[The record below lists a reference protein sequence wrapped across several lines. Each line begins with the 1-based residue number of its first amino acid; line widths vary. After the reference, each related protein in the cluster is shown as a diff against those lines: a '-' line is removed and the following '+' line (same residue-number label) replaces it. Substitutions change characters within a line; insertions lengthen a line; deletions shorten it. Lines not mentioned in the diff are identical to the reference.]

1 MGTNDT
7 SILDSQLL
15 LNILKLHESIN
26 GKHQGEAK
34 QKILSSQL
42 KLDGSFELEKSNSPY
57 PSDQYGIRMYLPKV
71 SMGSVKPF

>member
-15 LNILKLHESIN
+15 LNVLKLHESIN
-26 GKHQGEAK
+26 GKHQDEAT
-34 QKILSSQL
+34 QKILFPQM
-42 KLDGSFELEKSNSPY
+42 KLDGSFKLEKSNSAY

-71 SMGSVKPF
+71 SMDSVKPF